1 MKPNDDIAF
10 LAVMGIAAMLL
21 LFAGF
26 LVVFVFMQRKK
37 MGYQKSIQALRE
49 TQQNQL
55 IEAAVRSEEE
65 ERHRIAEALHDEV
78 GAILSSAKL
87 HFQDIGADDLNDRAR
102 MRYKKGEELLGEAV
116 IKIRDIS
123 HNLHSSILKE
133 FGLNEAISHFMNK
146 LTRDGMIHS
155 TVTFD
160 DKVPPRITDSDMSIY
175 RLVQELVN
183 NIIKHA
189 RAANIHIRTFSTGD
203 GFNLTIF
210 HDGNGLTQ
218 QQYENLRF
226 KKEGLGLKTIQ
237 NRIISLKGSLT
248 FSHEPNGYYIHLNI
262 PSI

>member
-10 LAVMGIAAMLL
+10 LTMMGIAAMLL
-21 LFAGF
+21 LFVGF
-26 LVVFVFMQRKK
+26 LLVFIFMQRKK

-87 HFQDIGADDLNDRAR
+87 HFQDMKEDNLDAQTWK
-102 MRYKKGEELLGEAV
+102 RYKKGEELLGEAV

-133 FGLNEAISHFMNK
+133 FGLNEAISHFMTK
-146 LTRDGMIHS
+146 LTKDGMIQS
-155 TVTFD
+155 TVSFD
-160 DKVPPRITDSDMSIY
+160 DHAPGSTTANDMSIY
-175 RLVQELVN
+175 RLVQELIN

-189 RAANIHIRTFSTGD
+189 RAANINIRTFSTGD
-203 GFNLTIF
+203 RFNLTIF
-210 HDGNGLTQ
+210 HDGNGLSQ
-218 QQYENLRF
+218 QQYEELRF

-237 NRIISLKGSLT
+237 NRIISLKGEIA
-248 FSHEPNGYYIHLNI
+248 FAQEPNGYYIRLHI
-262 PSI
+262 PSV

>member
-21 LFAGF
+21 LFVGF
-26 LVVFVFMQRKK
+26 LVVFIFMQRKK
-37 MGYQKSIQALRE
+37 IGYQKSIQVLRE
-49 TQQNQL
+49 TRQNQL

-87 HFQDIGADDLNDRAR
+87 HFQDMKTESMDAHTML
-102 MRYKKGEELLGEAV
+102 RYKKGEELLGEAV

-146 LTRDGMIHS
+146 LTKDGIIRS
-155 TVTFD
+155 AVSFD
-160 DKVPPRITDSDMSIY
+160 EQQPLRIAEGEMSIY

-189 RAANIHIRTFSTGD
+189 RAGNINIRTISNND
-203 GFNLTIF
+203 GFGLTIF
-210 HDGNGLTQ
+210 HDGNGLSQ
-218 QQYENLRF
+218 QEYEELRF
-226 KKEGLGLKTIQ
+226 KKEGMGLKTIQ
-237 NRIISLKGSLT
+237 NRVITLKGTLA
-248 FSHEPNGYYIHLNI
+248 FSQESNGYYIRLHI
-262 PSI
+262 PSN